1 MGWRSM
7 PITEREP
14 ADTWAGGPHPISA
27 SAGRL
32 LTAAAVG
39 AAILVLAGCG
49 DGSPQASSSTKPAVT
64 GKSLE
69 SPVGLVAIGH
79 SGLTGES
86 SDPDRPQ
93 EDALENSWATGT
105 TAQVKSVYLRM
116 VAVRPQTEG
125 HVSNTAQGGA
135 VAARLVDQAEGALNR
150 VPAPAV
156 AIIQTI
162 DNDIRCDGT
171 DAAHVPEF
179 GADLDGALALITQ
192 RSPKTRV
199 LVVGQMGRPATAA
212 PAIAQN
218 PGSKVGVTG
227 TGICDFFDPA
237 GKLVPSKIVTLTG
250 IIEGYEKE
258 QARVCATYEQCSTDE
273 GVFAGFVDGPDTAI
287 LGHLTVAGHA
297 QAAALIWPKVEA
309 LLR

>member
-1 MGWRSM
+1 M
-7 PITEREP
+7 PMTAP
-14 ADTWAGGPHPISA
+14 AQGGRRGTPPCRMS
-27 SAGRL
+27 
-32 LTAAAVG
+32 AAVARSLG
-39 AAILVLAGCG
+39 VAVFLAVSVVLAGCG
-49 DGSPQASSSTKPAVT
+49 SGAAPKASPSRDQT
-64 GKSLE
+64 GTGPTGQL
-69 SPVGLVAIGH
+69 PVGLIAIGH

-86 SDPDRPQ
+86 SDPDRPG

-105 TAQVKSVYLRM
+105 NAQVKSVYLRM
-116 VAVRPQTEG
+116 IAVLPQTEG

-135 VAARLVDQAEGALNR
+135 VAAQLVNQAEGALNR

-171 DAAHVPEF
+171 DAEHVPEF
-179 GADLDGALALITQ
+179 GADLDRALALITQ
-192 RSPKTRV
+192 RSRHTRV

-218 PGSKVGVTG
+218 PESKAGVTG
-227 TGICDFFDPA
+227 TGICDFFDPS
-237 GKLVPSKIVTLTG
+237 GKLVPGKIVTLTG

-258 QARVCATYEQCSTDE
+258 QARVCATYAQCTTDE
-273 GVFAGFVDGPDTAI
+273 GVLAGFVDGPDTAI
-287 LGHLTVAGHA
+287 LGHGTVAGHA
-297 QAAALIWPKVEA
+297 QAAALIWPKVEP